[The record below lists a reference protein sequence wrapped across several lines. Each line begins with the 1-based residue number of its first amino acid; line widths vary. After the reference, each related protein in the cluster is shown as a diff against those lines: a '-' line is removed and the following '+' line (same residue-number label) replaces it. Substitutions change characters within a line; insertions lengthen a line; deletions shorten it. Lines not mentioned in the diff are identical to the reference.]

1 MFTEAI
7 AEARDT
13 KTALYAACIDVSKAF
28 DVVWHNS
35 VLRKL
40 CNFGLNPASWSVL
53 QDSYSEMSSVVN
65 WGGVTSKPF
74 VERQRVRQEGIIS
87 PSAYKMLLNPLLDLY
102 SGNRI
107 GLQIGNVHLGVQA
120 SKISG

>member
-1 MFTEAI
+1 MLFTEAI

-13 KTALYAACIDVSKAF
+13 KTTLYAACIDASMAY

-35 VLRKL
+35 MLRKL
-40 CNFGLNPASWSVL
+40 YNFGLNPAYASVL

-74 VERQRVRQEGIIS
+74 VERQGVRQGGIIS
-87 PSAYKMLLNPLLDLY
+87 TSTYKIFLNPLLDLY

-107 GLQIGNVHLGVQA
+107 GLQILKNVPRSTGLC
-120 SKISG
+120 